1 MTSWKPR
8 GPSPKLERSLFTGLE
23 KPFGSAASP
32 APPRTPGWAW
42 SVGREHLGHAGV
54 LAAGC
59 FLLMGVLFWHLG
71 LRHGELQPPDAG
83 TSAFAALSNQS
94 FTAYLTLDRSRRNS
108 WRNPLESPILGW
120 TNEGL
125 LPSSSGLL
133 EHLNTNVL
141 LPRL

>member
-1 MTSWKPR
+1 VRPETLAW
-8 GPSPKLERSLFTGLE
+8 TGGGYYWE
-23 KPFGSAASP
+23 
-32 APPRTPGWAW
+32 
-42 SVGREHLGHAGV
+42 HAGV

-59 FLLMGVLFWHLG
+59 FLLMCLLVWHLG
-71 LRHGELQPPDAG
+71 LREGRLPRPEPGA
-83 TSAFAALSNQS
+83 SAFAALSNQS

-133 EHLNTNVL
+133 EQLNTNVL